1 LRRRSQIGRPWA
13 RAASHTIRLRDPR
26 AIVCEH
32 LLDGDGLQREDDISE
47 CVVLELVSLD
57 AIENDGAGLL
67 FALCRISGIDLCME
81 FDLARFA
88 IHLVRNEEVV
98 MK

>member
-1 LRRRSQIGRPWA
+1 MET
-13 RAASHTIRLRDPR
+13 ASS
-26 AIVCEH
+26 EK
-32 LLDGDGLQREDDISE
+32 DDVSE
-47 CVVLELVSLD
+47 CIVLKPVSLD

-88 IHLVRNEEVV
+88 IDLVRNEEIV
-98 MK
+98 ME